1 MVTKAEGPATA
12 NTARA
17 IVQLVG
23 MIMITTML
31 VPNTAHGQRS
41 LYTPEYEPFY
51 AGLTVGLSDFED
63 RYLRVGY
70 GDTVWAAGAS
80 VGYRFDWVWSVEA
93 AWQTFGDIEERGVPG
108 SGTDRL
114 DITTSLDAASL
125 RLRLWFPV
133 SELYN
138 LRRQITL
145 FGFAGVQASMLE
157 RSAIETMS
165 SSSFREEETNYGLTV
180 GGGLIYRLGKFNLR
194 GSIDWVDINSVD
206 DGRITSATFGI
217 EFNF

>member
-1 MVTKAEGPATA
+1 MTEAEGPANA
-12 NTARA
+12 ARS
-17 IVQLVG
+17 IVPIVV
-23 MIMITTML
+23 MIVATTML
-31 VPNTAHGQRS
+31 VPNAAHGQRS
-41 LYTPEYEPFY
+41 LYIPEYEPFY

-63 RYLRVGY
+63 QYLRVGY

-80 VGYRFDWVWSVEA
+80 IGYRFDWVWSVEA
-93 AWQTFGDIEERGVPG
+93 AWQTFGDIEERGVLG

-125 RLRLWFPV
+125 RLRLWFPM

-157 RSAIETMS
+157 RSAVETTS